1 LARSTGTPT
10 ISDVAKAA
18 RVSRQTVS
26 NVINRPDLVRPETRR
41 RVEGAIERLRYRP
54 HASARRLRTRR
65 SSTIG
70 IRLDPVSANGISG
83 SVLDGFLHALT
94 ERAAERGIRILLYA
108 ANGIDAELAEFRRL
122 IDESEVDG
130 FVVTS
135 TTYGDRRIPW
145 LVEQRIPFVSFGR
158 PWGVADM
165 TDRRYRWVDVDGA
178 AGVRMATEHVQ
189 SLGAR
194 EVAFVG
200 WPSPSGIGEER
211 RQGWIESC
219 GLAPERM
226 AELSVGVADEATEAA
241 RAVAELLDSSRPPD
255 AFVCASDSLALG
267 ARMALV
273 ERGLELPVVG
283 FDDTP
288 VAAAM
293 GLSSV
298 SQPLSDVAEAVL
310 ELLMG
315 PDGGVVIDDPD
326 RLAGPTHRLLQPELV
341 VRGEGASAREEGKET
356 CDEDA

>member
-1 LARSTGTPT
+1 FGSLQSMSGALSFAHCFFLFFFFSSRRRHTRFSRDWS
-10 ISDVAKAA
+10 SDVC
-18 RVSRQTVS
+18 SS
-26 NVINRPDLVRPETRR
+26 DL
-41 RVEGAIERLRYRP
+41 
-54 HASARRLRTRR
+54 
-65 SSTIG
+65 G

-194 EVAFVG
+194 EVAF
-200 WPSPSGIGEER
+200 
-211 RQGWIESC
+211 
-219 GLAPERM
+219 
-226 AELSVGVADEATEAA
+226 
-241 RAVAELLDSSRPPD
+241 
-255 AFVCASDSLALG
+255 
-267 ARMALV
+267 
-273 ERGLELPVVG
+273 
-283 FDDTP
+283 
-288 VAAAM
+288 
-293 GLSSV
+293 
-298 SQPLSDVAEAVL
+298 
-310 ELLMG
+310 
-315 PDGGVVIDDPD
+315 
-326 RLAGPTHRLLQPELV
+326 
-341 VRGEGASAREEGKET
+341 
-356 CDEDA
+356 

>member
-1 LARSTGTPT
+1 MARSTGTPT
-10 ISDVAKAA
+10 ISDVARAA

-54 HASARRLRTRR
+54 HASACRLRTGR

-94 ERAAERGIRILLYA
+94 ERAAARGIRILLYA
-108 ANGIDAELAEFRRL
+108 ANGVDAEIAEYRRL
-122 IDESEVDG
+122 IEESEVDG

-135 TTYGDRRIPW
+135 TTYGDRRLTW
-145 LVEQRIPFVSFGR
+145 LVEQKIPFVSFGR
-158 PWGVADM
+158 PWGIHDL
-165 TDRRYRWVDVDGA
+165 TDPRYRWVDVDGA
-178 AGVRMATEHVQ
+178 SGLRMATEHVK

-194 EVAFVG
+194 QVGFIG

-211 RQGWIESC
+211 RQGWIEAC
-219 GLAPERM
+219 GLDPERM
-226 AELSVGVADEATEAA
+226 AELSVGVSDEAYEAA
-241 RAVAELLDSSRPPD
+241 RSASDLLDAPRPPD

-273 ERGLELPVVG
+273 ERGLDLPVVG

-298 SQPLSDVAEAVL
+298 SQPLVGVAEAAL

-315 PDGGVVIDDPD
+315 PEGGVVIDDPD
-326 RLAGPTHRLLQPELV
+326 RLPWPTHRLLQPELV
-341 VRGEGASAREEGKET
+341 VRGNGASA
-356 CDEDA
+356 